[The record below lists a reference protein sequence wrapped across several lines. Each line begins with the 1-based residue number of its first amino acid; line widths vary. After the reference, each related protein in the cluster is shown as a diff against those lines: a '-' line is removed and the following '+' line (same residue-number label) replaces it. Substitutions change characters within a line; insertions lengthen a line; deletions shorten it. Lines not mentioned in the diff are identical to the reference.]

1 MFRQIYYYWLL
12 IQIEVFDMNI
22 LSVLIVVALLLTI
35 AVLGTGI
42 WSMAHGG
49 EFDKK
54 HSSQLMFARVGM
66 QAVTLVFLF
75 LAIYL
80 ANN

>member
-1 MFRQIYYYWLL
+1 
-12 IQIEVFDMNI
+12 MNI
-22 LSVLIVVALLLTI
+22 LSVVIVVAMFLTI
-35 AVLGTGI
+35 AVLGAGI

-49 EFDKK
+49 EFDEK

-66 QAVTLVFLF
+66 QAVTLIFLF

-80 ANN
+80 ANS

>member
-1 MFRQIYYYWLL
+1 
-12 IQIEVFDMNI
+12 MNI
-22 LSVLIVVALLLTI
+22 LSVLIVLALLMTI

-54 HSSQLMFARVGM
+54 HSEQLMFARVGI
-66 QAVTLVFLF
+66 QAITILLLF
-75 LAIYL
+75 IAFAL
-80 ANN
+80 AN